1 MKKITC
7 KTAQCDNKD
16 ITYFMP
22 IEDEKVLCGGC
33 KTMVDAVTMTT
44 AEIATTFDYDF
55 NAPFPRAALSTP
67 MVTDAPKS

>member
-7 KTAQCDNKD
+7 KTANCDNKD

-33 KTMVDAVTMTT
+33 KTMVDAVTMTS
-44 AEIATTFDYDF
+44 AEIASTFDYDF
-55 NAPFPRAALSTP
+55 NAPFPRAEQSTAI
-67 MVTDAPKS
+67 VTGDE

>member
-7 KTAQCDNKD
+7 KTAQCDNQD

-33 KTMVDAVTMTT
+33 KTMLDAVTMTD
-44 AEIATTFDYDF
+44 AEIAITFDYDF
-55 NAPFPRAALSTP
+55 NAPSGIGRA
-67 MVTDAPKS
+67 

>member
-7 KTAQCDNKD
+7 ETVKCDNKG

-33 KTMVDAVTMTT
+33 KTMVDAVTMTD
-44 AEIATTFDYDF
+44 AEIASTFDYDF
-55 NAPFPRAALSTP
+55 NAPSSIGRA
-67 MVTDAPKS
+67 